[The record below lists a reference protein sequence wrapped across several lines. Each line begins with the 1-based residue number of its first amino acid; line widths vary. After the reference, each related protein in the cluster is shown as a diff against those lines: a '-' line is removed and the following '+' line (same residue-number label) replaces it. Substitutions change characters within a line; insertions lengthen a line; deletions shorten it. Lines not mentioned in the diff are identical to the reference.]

1 MPGKLAVTRQR
12 LVRAA
17 EKVLIANAGHMEM
30 QAVAKAAK
38 VSVGLA
44 YHHFGSKAGL
54 IAAVV
59 EQFYQGLED
68 AAFSGMER
76 SPEGWA
82 ATERARVLAYIRYHY
97 DHPFAVLVI
106 GALSAA
112 PEVVDVETAFTAR
125 QLEQGALNIRCAQE
139 LGILPP
145 HIDPD
150 ITIALMVGSIRQ
162 ALLNVINRTP
172 RPDPEQ
178 LTDDIW
184 QFVSGGLRLS
194 AAVTAG
200 TKD

>member
-1 MPGKLAVTRQR
+1 MESKLPGKLAVTRQR

-112 PEVVDVETAFTAR
+112 PEVVDVDD
-125 QLEQGALNIRCAQE
+125 GATVHPF
-139 LGILPP
+139 LG
-145 HIDPD
+145 
-150 ITIALMVGSIRQ
+150 GE
-162 ALLNVINRTP
+162 RTVW
-172 RPDPEQ
+172 RM
-178 LTDDIW
+178 
-184 QFVSGGLRLS
+184 
-194 AAVTAG
+194 A
-200 TKD
+200 